1 MRERIKSVVLLALV
15 LLSFYLTGTLL
26 FGQPYL
32 ETATS
37 PDYEQVE
44 TFGMIRPEGE
54 QVYPVLRLK
63 TEENWLQLFPWTER
77 YAPVWKALQ
86 FLLTPSQLPES
97 GEKPDFSGKRVEIQ
111 FPVAVDAALWF
122 QESLVSSLQIRKVC
136 WFAEDAES
144 IWYCD
149 EGGKWWQ
156 AKGFNPPA
164 EWETRLA
171 ALFKQAPVY
180 IEADMEIL
188 APFTAGDAIVLLP
201 ADLPV
206 MSVFTAMAESLDT
219 EKLLRSFFINPAL
232 VRRIEERNGAVIY
245 TDGQRGLRIFA
256 HGELEITV
264 PENEPGTRALSRTE
278 ILQETAQY
286 LHLLGGWPQEL
297 FLQSIR
303 VNVQSITYPQRW
315 YTQEV
320 VFRCAARGYPLVGRK
335 APLSLL
341 FSDRGIIYYNRQILS
356 LAERL
361 TEPMPLVAP
370 EDALASVAVNM
381 GIWAAGMQLASV
393 DAIYFVD
400 GATGSQPV
408 AQPAWLIQFQNRQA
422 AVVNGFTGELITWLQ

>member
-1 MRERIKSVVLLALV
+1 MCERIKSVVLLALV
-15 LLSFYLTGTLL
+15 LLSFYLTGALL

-32 ETATS
+32 ETASS

-44 TFGMIRPEGE
+44 TFGRIRPQAE

-77 YAPVWKALQ
+77 YLPVWKTLQ
-86 FLLTPSQLPES
+86 FLLDPSQLPES
-97 GEKPDFSGKRVEIQ
+97 GEKPEFSSKQVEIQ
-111 FPVAVDAALWF
+111 FPVAVEAKLWF
-122 QESLVSSLQIRKVC
+122 HDSLAADLQIRKVC

-149 EGGKWWQ
+149 EGGKWWR
-156 AKGFNPPA
+156 AKGFTAPV

-171 ALFKQAPVY
+171 ALFKKAPAY
-180 IEADMEIL
+180 TEAGTELL
-188 APFTAGDAIVLLP
+188 APFTAGDAVVLLP
-201 ADLPV
+201 AELPA
-206 MSVFTAMAESLDT
+206 MSMYAVAAESLDT
-219 EKLLRSFFINPAL
+219 DKLLRSFFINPAL

-264 PENEPGTRALSRTE
+264 PENEPGTRNLSRAE

-286 LHLLGGWPQEL
+286 LHLLGGWPEEL

-303 VNVQSITYPQRW
+303 ANVRSITYLQQL

-356 LAERL
+356 LAEPL

-370 EDALASVAVNM
+370 ETALATVAVNL
-381 GIWAAGMQLASV
+381 GIRAAGMQLLSV
-393 DAIYFVD
+393 EAIYFVD
-400 GATGSQPV
+400 STAGSPPV
-408 AQPAWLIQFQNRQA
+408 AQPAWLIQFQNRQV